1 MINTWIISN
10 LQYNA
15 AFLPSPLIKIIQQI
29 NKPICNFLW
38 SKKDRIKR
46 KTLIGKE
53 NKGAIYIIDLE
64 SKLNASKASWV
75 PRLTT
80 RKAVLLNYCR
90 KKLTQEYMYIL
101 KTN

>member
-1 MINTWIISN
+1 MINTWIISK

-46 KTLIGKE
+46 KTLIGKK

-75 PRLTT
+75 PRLTI
-80 RKAVLLNYCR
+80 RKAVLLN
-90 KKLTQEYMYIL
+90 
-101 KTN
+101 

>member
-1 MINTWIISN
+1 M
-10 LQYNA
+10 
-15 AFLPSPLIKIIQQI
+15 
-29 NKPICNFLW
+29 W
-38 SKKDRIKR
+38 SKKGRIKR

-53 NKGAIYIIDLE
+53 NKGAINIIDLE